1 MELAGGWIMGMAPQS
16 PLAVTVS
23 RVTNRCQSVD
33 DSPSGRTQPAMRHPQ
48 MCSPLLL
55 LTLFQVVVVG
65 GHATLG
71 NWDVSKG
78 LKLKWTEGHVWEAS
92 LELPSG

>member
-1 MELAGGWIMGMAPQS
+1 
-16 PLAVTVS
+16 
-23 RVTNRCQSVD
+23 
-33 DSPSGRTQPAMRHPQ
+33 
-48 MCSPLLL
+48 
-55 LTLFQVVVVG
+55 VG